1 MLYCPTPTDVLSD
14 STILVL
20 PYYLPK
26 GCTLDS
32 DNLKTLGSS
41 YDPGPGLSV
50 TF

>member
-1 MLYCPTPTDVLSD
+1 MLYCPTPTDASY
-14 STILVL
+14 SAIFVL
-20 PYYLPK
+20 PCYLPK

-32 DNLKTLGSS
+32 DNLKTLGNS